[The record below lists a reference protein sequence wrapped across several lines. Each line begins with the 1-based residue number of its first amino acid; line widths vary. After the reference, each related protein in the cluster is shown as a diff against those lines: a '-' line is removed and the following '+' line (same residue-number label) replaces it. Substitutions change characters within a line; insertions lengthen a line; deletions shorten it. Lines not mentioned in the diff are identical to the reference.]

1 MTETKKEVAVFRV
14 TQAPGFMTGLVQ
26 HPVGSE
32 IPWEEPE
39 GWNEAKWGKHFSKF
53 GPSTTFEPVN
63 KAAEELMASHKATV
77 AKKNAPIPSDMA
89 LLLTQNK
96 AQQDQIMQLLQAQLE
111 ANALMRRQLDAA
123 EQALEEKNKKK

>member
-1 MTETKKEVAVFRV
+1 MTETKKEVPVFRV

-26 HPVGSE
+26 HSVGAE
-32 IPWEEPE
+32 IPWEVPDN
-39 GWNEAKWGKHFSKF
+39 WDAKKWGKHFAEY
-53 GPSTTFEPVN
+53 GPSTTFECVN

-89 LLLTQNK
+89 LLLAQNK
-96 AQQDQIMQLLQAQLE
+96 AQQDQIMQLLQTQME

-123 EQALEEKNKKK
+123 EEATEKAKKK